1 MASNLTQR
9 LMVAAIAIPVAVLI
23 LWYGGLPLA
32 LLLAAVGA
40 LGARELFHLAHLTG
54 VKALAV
60 LGMSVAAAIAP
71 LMWAALQQGAVGEA
85 LRAGWPLLVL
95 AWLLVVL
102 VATLA
107 VRPPDSRPLAAA
119 AVTILGVAYCGALP
133 ATLLLL
139 RHAGHGTMS
148 WAGAWLALLPLVIT
162 WICDTAAMVAGKAIG
177 GPKLAPTVSP
187 GKTRAGGV
195 AGLIGGVIAA
205 FAMLHL
211 ALVPAG
217 IHIHASELLILG
229 LAVSVVAQLG
239 DLVESLFKR
248 EAGVKDSSALIPGH
262 GGVLDRFDS
271 LYFAIPVAWG
281 LLRTFGTL

>member
-9 LMVAAIAIPVAVLI
+9 LVVAAVAIPAAVLTV
-23 LWYGGLPLA
+23 WYGGLPLA
-32 LLLAAVGA
+32 LVLAAVGA
-40 LGARELFHLAHLTG
+40 LGVRELFDLAARTG
-54 VKALAV
+54 VKPLTV
-60 LGMSVAAAIAP
+60 VGMSGAAAIAP
-71 LMWAALQQGAVGEA
+71 LLWVALQPGALGIG
-85 LRAGWPLLVL
+85 LRAGWPLLAL
-95 AWLLVVL
+95 GGLLVVL

-107 VRPPDSRPLAAA
+107 VRPPDSRPLASA
-119 AVTILGVAYCGALP
+119 AVTVLGVAYCGVLP

-139 RHAGHGTMS
+139 RHSGHGTMS

-162 WICDTAAMVAGKAIG
+162 WTCDTAAMAAGKAIG

-217 IHIHASELLILG
+217 ILIHAPELLILG
-229 LAVSVVAQLG
+229 LAVSAVAQVG

>member
-9 LMVAAIAIPVAVLI
+9 LGVAAVAIPAVVLI
-23 LWYGGLPLA
+23 LWYGSLPLA
-32 LLLAAVGA
+32 LFLALVGA
-40 LGARELFHLAHLTG
+40 LGARELFDLASRTG
-54 VKALAV
+54 VKALTV
-60 LGMSVAAAIAP
+60 VGMTGAALIAP
-71 LMWAALQQGAVGEA
+71 LMWVALLPGPLGTS
-85 LRAGWPLLVL
+85 LRDGWPLLAL
-95 AWLLVVL
+95 GWLLVVL
-102 VATLA
+102 VTTLA
-107 VRPPDSRPLAAA
+107 GRPPDRMPLASA
-119 AVTILGVAYCGALP
+119 AVTILGVVYCGVLP
-133 ATLLLL
+133 ATLLLI

-162 WICDTAAMVAGKAIG
+162 WICDTAAMAAGKAIG
-177 GPKLAPTVSP
+177 GPKLAPSVSP

-195 AGLIGGVIAA
+195 AGLVGGVIAA
-205 FAMLHL
+205 LAMLHL
-211 ALVPAG
+211 LGPAG
-217 IHIHASELLILG
+217 VHIHASELLILG

>member
-9 LMVAAIAIPVAVLI
+9 LGVAAVAIPAAVVI
-23 LWYGGLPLA
+23 LWYGGIPLA

-40 LGARELFHLAHLTG
+40 LGIRELFDLANRTG
-54 VKALAV
+54 VKALTV
-60 LGMSVAAAIAP
+60 VGMSGAAAVAP
-71 LMWAALQQGAVGEA
+71 LMWMAVQPGALGSG
-85 LRAGWPLLVL
+85 LRAGWPLLAL
-95 AWLLVVL
+95 GWLLVVL

-107 VRPPDSRPLAAA
+107 VRPPGSRPLAAA
-119 AVTILGVAYCGALP
+119 AITVLGVTYCGVLP

-162 WICDTAAMVAGKAIG
+162 WICDSAAMAAGKAMG

-205 FAMLHL
+205 LAMLHL
-211 ALVPAG
+211 LGPAG
-217 IHIHASELLILG
+217 VHIHASELLILG

>member
-9 LMVAAIAIPVAVLI
+9 LVVAAIAIPAAVLV

-32 LLLAAVGA
+32 LLLATVGA
-40 LGARELFHLAHLTG
+40 LGARELFDLAARTG
-54 VKALAV
+54 VRAMTGV
-60 LGMSVAAAIAP
+60 GIVGAAAIAP
-71 LMWAALQQGAVGEA
+71 LIWAALQPGVVGIG
-85 LRAGWPLLVL
+85 LRAAWPVL
-95 AWLLVVL
+95 ALGWLLLVL

-107 VRPPDSRPLAAA
+107 FRPPDSRPLAAA

-162 WICDTAAMVAGKAIG
+162 WICDTAAMAAGKAIG
-177 GPKLAPTVSP
+177 GPKLAPSVSP

-205 FAMLHL
+205 LAMLHL
-211 ALVPAG
+211 LVPAG
-217 IHIHASELLILG
+217 VHIHASELLILG

>member
-60 LGMSVAAAIAP
+60 LGMSGAAAIAP

-281 LLRTFGTL
+281 LFRTFGTL

>member
-9 LMVAAIAIPVAVLI
+9 LGVAAVAIPAVVLI

-32 LLLAAVGA
+32 LFLALVGA
-40 LGARELFHLAHLTG
+40 LGARELFHLAGRTG
-54 VKALAV
+54 VKALAAV
-60 LGMSVAAAIAP
+60 GMTGSAAIAP
-71 LMWAALQQGAVGEA
+71 LMWVALQPGALGTS
-85 LRAGWPLLVL
+85 LRDGWPLLAL
-95 AWLLVVL
+95 GWLLVVL

-107 VRPPDSRPLAAA
+107 VRPPDRAPLASA
-119 AVTILGVAYCGALP
+119 AVTILGVAYCGLLP
-133 ATLLLL
+133 ATLLLI
-139 RHAGHGTMS
+139 RHSGHDTMS

-162 WICDTAAMVAGKAIG
+162 WICDTAAMVGGKVIG

-211 ALVPAG
+211 ALVPSG
-217 IHIHASELLILG
+217 IHIHAPELLILG
-229 LAVSVVAQLG
+229 LAVSLVAQLG